1 MIAKK
6 LYFLIYFIFSNMDR
20 KDFESFSLLRELQIS
35 PWPYSPSNF
44 SPLIDHYSYAIHT
57 GCTMARWSGP
67 LTLLAK
73 ILGLRSPC
81 LISQKKSYLKFAL
94 LISSR
99 ILLFVSFCTASSVFF
114 EYFPFIAHSSRIE
127 CSKHAFWKS
136 ESTVQKKILITKV
149 QNCSV
154 KVHVL
159 WGGRKN
165 MTKSPSWLLVYW
177 SLFTE

>member
-1 MIAKK
+1 MG
-6 LYFLIYFIFSNMDR
+6 YFLKKPSSRERFGRINCGVFGVFPVDFSAHIL
-20 KDFESFSLLRELQIS
+20 SLCV
-35 PWPYSPSNF
+35 P
-44 SPLIDHYSYAIHT
+44 SPLIDHYSYRVHHGKMI
-57 GCTMARWSGP
+57 WSLNFACKNTWIKKSVSN
-67 LTLLAK
+67 LT
-73 ILGLRSPC
+73 
-81 LISQKKSYLKFAL
+81 KKNSYLKFAL

-136 ESTVQKKILITKV
+136 ESTVQRKKILITKV

-159 WGGRKN
+159 WEGRKN
-165 MTKSPSWLLVYW
+165 KTKSPSWFVVYW
-177 SLFTE
+177 SLFTEFLLK